1 MSNRLGNGNLAMN
14 ATGGRAR
21 RRAVLWLTA
30 AAWLAGG
37 CESAVQG
44 GLTETE
50 ANRIVVALQAE
61 HIGARKEPEAGGGQE
76 ASWQVVVPSDE
87 VGVALQVLRAN
98 NLPREQDPGFQE
110 VFGAGSMV
118 PTATEE
124 RARWI
129 AAVSGELARSLEA
142 IDGVLDARVHI
153 ALPDEREFLL
163 DEQRPK
169 PRASVLL
176 KYEGKQPPYDPAA
189 VQQLVAGAV
198 QGLDPAQVAVVGVP
212 APASARPTAPPLV
225 HVGPIAVTRGSATIL
240 KAVLGGALAIFVLMA
255 LAMLWLLARRNR
267 QPPAAAAPT
276 EGVPPTLEGGGP

>member
-1 MSNRLGNGNLAMN
+1 MN
-14 ATGGRAR
+14 DNGGRIGRGALVGV
-21 RRAVLWLTA
+21 VLATMLA
-30 AAWLAGG
+30 AG

-61 HIGARKEPEAGGGQE
+61 RIGARKEPEAGGGQE
-76 ASWQVVVPSDE
+76 ATWQVVVPADE

-98 NLPREQDPGFQE
+98 NLPRQEDPGFEE

-129 AAVSGELARSLEA
+129 AAVSGELSRSLEA

-176 KYEGKQPPYDPAA
+176 KYEGEKPPYDPAA

-212 APASARPTAPPLV
+212 APASAKPDAPPLV
-225 HVGPIAVTRGSATIL
+225 HIGPIAVTRGSATTL

-255 LAMLWLLARRNR
+255 LAMLWLLARRR
-267 QPPAAAAPT
+267 QQPAVA
-276 EGVPPTLEGGGP
+276 PPTMEGMPPLEGGGGG